1 MTWLDI
7 GDNYIHG
14 SIPPEI
20 ANLINLDV
28 VGLAENILTGTI
40 PASFA
45 KLPKL
50 QELYLEKNLLT
61 GEIPSS
67 LGNITLLLD
76 FGAQNNTL
84 EGSIP
89 SSFGNC
95 KNLQYLDLSNNKLTG
110 TIPTQLIGL
119 SSLSIGVNLS
129 YNSLTGSL
137 PVEVGNLGVLT
148 VLDVSYNTLSGEV
161 PSELGSYLAL
171 QQFYMQGNLFQGI
184 IPYLGNLSSLQYLDL
199 SNNSLDGQIPPYLV
213 NISSLLN
220 LNLSYN
226 NLEGEVP
233 AGGVFTNASAI
244 ELYGSK
250 NLCGGIPELHFH
262 PCPTGPTQPKK
273 SRKHKLILAIAIF
286 LSFLALFLL
295 LLPIIWRRNLRRKPH
310 PIPSLGLFYPKISYE
325 ELRNATGGFSSG
337 NVIGSGSF
345 GIVYKGNLGPD
356 EPSVAIK
363 VLNLQQRGSSQSFM
377 AECEALRNIR
387 HRNLVKV
394 LTACSSIDFEGNDFK
409 ALVYQFMPNGSL
421 EKWLHPEGGMTQ
433 NRSLN
438 FLQRINIAID
448 VASALHY
455 VYHQCQ
461 TPVVHCD
468 L

>member
-1 MTWLDI
+1 MVRYRRQLHSRKHSSRDSKPNQFGCRGPGRKYLNRHNSSFIWETSKAARTLFGNFFSYR
-7 GDNYIHG
+7 GDSLFPWKYH
-14 SIPPEI
+14 P
-20 ANLINLDV
+20 
-28 VGLAENILTGTI
+28 TI
-40 PASFA
+40 RFRSA
-45 KLPKL
+45 
-50 QELYLEKNLLT
+50 
-61 GEIPSS
+61 
-67 LGNITLLLD
+67 
-76 FGAQNNTL
+76 NNTL

-95 KNLQYLDLSNNKLTG
+95 KNLLYLDLSNNKLTG
-110 TIPTQLIGL
+110 TIPAQLLGL

-148 VLDVSYNTLSGEV
+148 ALDVSYNTLSGEV
-161 PSELGSYLAL
+161 PSELGSCLAL
-171 QQFYMQGNLFQGI
+171 QQLYMQGNLFQGT
-184 IPYLGNLSSLQYLDL
+184 IPYIGNLSSLQCLDL

-244 ELYGSK
+244 ELYGNK
-250 NLCGGIPELHFH
+250 NLCGGIPEQHFQ

-295 LLPIIWRRNLRRKPH
+295 LLPIIWRRNLRKKPQ

-325 ELRNATGGFSSG
+325 ELRNATA
-337 NVIGSGSF
+337 
-345 GIVYKGNLGPD
+345 GILGPD

-363 VLNLQQRGSSQSFM
+363 VLNLQQRESSESFM
-377 AECEALRNIR
+377 AECEALRNLR

-394 LTACSSIDFEGNDFK
+394 LTACSSIDFGGNDFK

-421 EKWLHPEGGMTQ
+421 EKWLHPEDGMT
-433 NRSLN
+433 
-438 FLQRINIAID
+438 
-448 VASALHY
+448 
-455 VYHQCQ
+455 
-461 TPVVHCD
+461 
-468 L
+468 